1 MDLHDGVLA
10 ELIVD
15 GLGHGSHHL
24 AVPGQGHGV
33 AVGVRGGGE
42 LGVGRGGQ
50 VVDDV
55 VEQGEHARVVE
66 GGGADHGG
74 HGAFLDALAEA
85 EQDVL
90 LGQLHLLEVLLHE
103 LLVRLGS
110 GLGELLIEGLGF
122 VAQVPGDGHF
132 LQVLAVE
139 QVRGH
144 VDDVHETLEV
154 GAFHDGQLDG
164 DHVGAE
170 LLVDHGH
177 DLLEGG
183 VLTVHLVDDHHAGHA
198 LGLAH
203 GHGLL
208 GAHHGAGDRAHH
220 DQGAV
225 GQERGGGHVAIEVVA
240 ARGVDKVDLGVLP
253 LHGLHGHV
261 DGAAALGFF
270 GIEVGDG
277 GAVLHL
283 ADTIDEARV
292 KQNGL
297 YESGL
302 SFAGM
307 AENAHVANGFSGIV
321 LHPVSPY
328 RFVSLM
334 YILCGEGLLHANTH
348 FS

>member
-1 MDLHDGVLA
+1 MGSWM
-10 ELIVD
+10 
-15 GLGHGSHHL
+15 GTTLGPNFSY
-24 AVPGQGHGV
+24 
-33 AVGVRGGGE
+33 
-42 LGVGRGGQ
+42 
-50 VVDDV
+50 
-55 VEQGEHARVVE
+55 
-66 GGGADHGG
+66 
-74 HGAFLDALAEA
+74 
-85 EQDVL
+85 
-90 LGQLHLLEVLLHE
+90 
-103 LLVRLGS
+103 
-110 GLGELLIEGLGF
+110 
-122 VAQVPGDGHF
+122 
-132 LQVLAVE
+132 
-139 QVRGH
+139 
-144 VDDVHETLEV
+144 
-154 GAFHDGQLDG
+154 GQLDG

-177 DLLEGG
+177 DLLEAG

-208 GAHHGAGDRAHH
+208 GAHHGAGDGAHH
-220 DQGAV
+220 DEGAV
-225 GQERGGGHVAIEVVA
+225 SQERGGGHVAIEVVA
-240 ARGVDKVDLGVLP
+240 ARSVDKVDLSVLP

-261 DGAAALGFF
+261 DRAAALGFF

-328 RFVSLM
+328 RFDSLM
-334 YILCGEGLLHANTH
+334 YIFHGESLLHANTH